1 MKSDLYTHAHAFV
14 AGIRVCEFRKAGQ
27 PTVDDVCNLL
37 SMSTE
42 QGHHICNKLAE
53 LQVIECVEGA
63 FGIRV
68 FIRDHLKLEEIPRG
82 ETGSSMEDELKKFQ
96 DSKKQFSKKI
106 ESIKAAQAEKK
117 RACLP
122 RWKKSSKSRWTKA
135 RADAHHASLLFP
147 APRHP
152 LHSP

>member
-1 MKSDLYTHAHAFV
+1 MKKTDLYSHAHAFI

-53 LQVIECVEGA
+53 LDVIECVEGA

-96 DSKKQFSKKI
+96 DSKKEFSKKI
-106 ESIKAAQAEKK
+106 ESIQAAQAEKK
-117 RACLP
+117 KSLFAEVE
-122 RWKKSSKSRWTKA
+122 KKLKEQMDKNKS
-135 RADAHHASLLFP
+135 
-147 APRHP
+147 
-152 LHSP
+152 

>member
-106 ESIKAAQAEKK
+106 ESIQAAQAEKK
-117 RACLP
+117 KSLFAEVE
-122 RWKKSSKSRWTKA
+122 KKLKEQMDKSKS
-135 RADAHHASLLFP
+135 
-147 APRHP
+147 
-152 LHSP
+152 

>member
-82 ETGSSMEDELKKFQ
+82 ETGSSMEEELKKFQ

-106 ESIKAAQAEKK
+106 ESIQAAQAEKK
-117 RACLP
+117 KSLFAEVE
-122 RWKKSSKSRWTKA
+122 KKLKEQMDKGKS
-135 RADAHHASLLFP
+135 
-147 APRHP
+147 
-152 LHSP
+152 

>member
-82 ETGSSMEDELKKFQ
+82 ETGSSMEEELKKFQ

-106 ESIKAAQAEKK
+106 ESIQAAQAEKK
-117 RACLP
+117 KSLFAEVE
-122 RWKKSSKSRWTKA
+122 KKLKEQMDKSKS
-135 RADAHHASLLFP
+135 
-147 APRHP
+147 
-152 LHSP
+152 

>member
-1 MKSDLYTHAHAFV
+1 MKKTDLYTLAHAFV

-27 PTVDDVCNLL
+27 PTVDEVCSLL

-53 LQVIECVEGA
+53 LNVIECIEGA

-68 FIRDHLKLEEIPRG
+68 FVRDHLKLEEIPRG
-82 ETGSSMEDELKKFQ
+82 ETGSRMEDELKKFQ

-106 ESIKAAQAEKK
+106 ESIQAAQAEKK
-117 RACLP
+117 KSLFAEVE
-122 RWKKSSKSRWTKA
+122 KKLKEQMDKTKS
-135 RADAHHASLLFP
+135 
-147 APRHP
+147 
-152 LHSP
+152 

>member
-1 MKSDLYTHAHAFV
+1 MKSTDLYTHAHAFI

-27 PTVDDVCNLL
+27 PTIDDVCNLL

-42 QGHHICNKLAE
+42 QGHHICNKLTE
-53 LQVIECVEGA
+53 LDVIECVEGA
-63 FGIRV
+63 FGVRV

-106 ESIKAAQAEKK
+106 ESIKAAQDEKK
-117 RACLP
+117 KNLFAEVE
-122 RWKKSSKSRWTKA
+122 KKLKEQIDKKQS
-135 RADAHHASLLFP
+135 
-147 APRHP
+147 
-152 LHSP
+152 

>member
-117 RACLP
+117 KSLFAEVE
-122 RWKKSSKSRWTKA
+122 KKLKEQMDKSKS
-135 RADAHHASLLFP
+135 
-147 APRHP
+147 
-152 LHSP
+152 

>member
-1 MKSDLYTHAHAFV
+1 MKTDLYTHAHAFV
-14 AGIRVCEFRKAGQ
+14 AGIRVCEFSKAGQ

-53 LQVIECVEGA
+53 LNVIECVEGA

-106 ESIKAAQAEKK
+106 ESIQAAQAEKK
-117 RACLP
+117 KSLFAEVE
-122 RWKKSSKSRWTKA
+122 KKLKEQMEKNKS
-135 RADAHHASLLFP
+135 
-147 APRHP
+147 
-152 LHSP
+152 